1 MKNYFKIFFAV
12 FLLASLLS
20 SCGYQSTATYTYTLA
35 DNISNVYVEN
45 PKNST
50 YEPNIS
56 VYLKDAIIRDLRL
69 ASNINIVSNKSDAQ
83 AFIKTDI
90 ISYSAV
96 PSAYNASG
104 FASMYSCTITVKL
117 TLVNKNGKKIIADKV
132 LTSSTNYSTPSNT
145 NINSIN
151 SIETAKLSATKA
163 TISDLASL
171 IREELFMSSGF

>member
-1 MKNYFKIFFAV
+1 MRNYFRFIFV
-12 FLLASLLS
+12 LFLLTSLIS
-20 SCGYQSTATYTYTLA
+20 SCGYQSTATHTYTLP
-35 DNISNVYVEN
+35 DNISNVYIEN

-56 VYLKDAIIRDLRL
+56 VYLKDAIIRDLQL
-69 ASNINIVSNKSDAQ
+69 SSNVNVVTNKSDAQ

-96 PSAYNASG
+96 PSAFNASG
-104 FASMYSCTITVKL
+104 FASMYSCTISVKL
-117 TLVNKNGKKIIADKV
+117 TLIAKSGKKIIEDKV

-151 SIETAKLSATKA
+151 SIENAKLSATKS

-171 IREELFMSSGF
+171 IREEIFMSSGF